1 MGTGKLISYFQVP
14 MSTAASLAA
23 VVESLAGSTPTD
35 PSSTV
40 PASAASA
47 APPLPPSADHDVA
60 WLNINELNPAVE
72 SDDDDDVASVDIN
85 ELTAAESDE
94 LEKCVNTCVE
104 RWKNA
109 GPEARKK
116 MFALFAI
123 AGIFISVCRH
133 GHVLIMCD
141 MIRSGE
147 L

>member
-1 MGTGKLISYFQVP
+1 

-23 VVESLAGSTPTD
+23 VVESLAAPTPAI
-35 PSSTV
+35 PSS
-40 PASAASA
+40 SA
-47 APPLPPSADHDVA
+47 APAASVSSAAPSPPLSSDPEDVA
-60 WLNINELNPAVE
+60 WLNINELSP
-72 SDDDDDVASVDIN
+72 DDEDEDVASININ
-85 ELTAAESDE
+85 ELTAAESDA

-123 AGIFISVCRH
+123 AGIFVSVCRH
-133 GHVLIMCD
+133 GHVLVMCD
-141 MIRSGE
+141 MIRSGK